1 MKRTGILFIMAALC
15 CLLLAGCEPSVQ
27 TDYPRDKI
35 YEAGETIHVYEMDTG
50 DLLLSLTPVGAAV
63 YSDEEQIWDLDDGV
77 NSDGEAKTKPIT
89 IRQQIAITFTY
100 ELHKDATEPS
110 FNRFHFYSAAGESG
124 REAPED
130 SEIEVS
136 REGDTV
142 TLVLRVGFETPT
154 DTLRIDYYYGVFTF
168 SKTASISLPVEG
180 VFSVTAPPSGATTKR
195 TTTKKTEKP
204 TTKATKPTTTSSAAK
219 PPTRQ
224 TKKPTTTT
232 QETPPTGTRA
242 TDPTVGTSPSAAA
255 DPSVAEAESRSAF
268 ERIWPLVFL
277 LVGVV
282 TLTAGITLLI
292 YQKTARP

>member
-35 YEAGETIHVYEMDTG
+35 YEAGETIHVYDMDTG

-63 YSDEEQIWDLDDGV
+63 YSDEEQIWELDDGV

-136 REGDTV
+136 RGIPSPSYCG
-142 TLVLRVGFETPT
+142 LVLKPP
-154 DTLRIDYYYGVFTF
+154 RIPC
-168 SKTASISLPVEG
+168 ASIIIM
-180 VFSVTAPPSGATTKR
+180 VFSRS
-195 TTTKKTEKP
+195 
-204 TTKATKPTTTSSAAK
+204 AK
-219 PPTRQ
+219 PPPYPCR
-224 TKKPTTTT
+224 
-232 QETPPTGTRA
+232 
-242 TDPTVGTSPSAAA
+242 
-255 DPSVAEAESRSAF
+255 
-268 ERIWPLVFL
+268 
-277 LVGVV
+277 
-282 TLTAGITLLI
+282 
-292 YQKTARP
+292 

>member
-35 YEAGETIHVYEMDTG
+35 YEAGETIHVYDMDTG

-63 YSDEEQIWDLDDGV
+63 YSDEEQIWELDDGV

-89 IRQQIAITFTY
+89 IRQEVAITFTY

-154 DTLRIDYYYGVFTF
+154 DALRIDYYYGVFTF

-180 VFSVTAPPSGATTKR
+180 VFSVTAPPSGASGVTV
-195 TTTKKTEKP
+195 
-204 TTKATKPTTTSSAAK
+204 SGI
-219 PPTRQ
+219 
-224 TKKPTTTT
+224 
-232 QETPPTGTRA
+232 ETVLVPALQVIVPVAEEVR
-242 TDPTVGTSPSAAA
+242 AAA
-255 DPSVAEAESRSAF
+255 VNL
-268 ERIWPLVFL
+268 PLASMAPRL
-277 LVGVV
+277 LSTDQV
-282 TLTAGITLLI
+282 
-292 YQKTARP
+292 

>member
-35 YEAGETIHVYEMDTG
+35 YEAGETIHVYDMDTG

-63 YSDEEQIWDLDDGV
+63 YSDEEQIWELDDGV

-89 IRQQIAITFTY
+89 IRQEVAITFTY

-142 TLVLRVGFETPT
+142 TLVLRVGFESPT

-195 TTTKKTEKP
+195 TTAKKTESPPRKRQSRP
-204 TTKATKPTTTSSAAK
+204 PHQAPQSPPHGRQKSRPPRRRKHRRQAHGPQIPQSA
-219 PPTRQ
+219 PP
-224 TKKPTTTT
+224 P
-232 QETPPTGTRA
+232 
-242 TDPTVGTSPSAAA
+242 
-255 DPSVAEAESRSAF
+255 
-268 ERIWPLVFL
+268 
-277 LVGVV
+277 
-282 TLTAGITLLI
+282 
-292 YQKTARP
+292 ARPRIRLSQKRRAVRPLNGSGRWCSCWWALSP